1 MAERMI
7 EIIVEVDQSEWFK
20 LAVNIAKM
28 GYFHVKKADKE
39 FEESKKYLVEIERQL
54 KMLSEACSLLN
65 IKIKEP
71 LIELPI
77 EDNKRRISLEG
88 SLDEIVKKTST
99 LVNDFHAIAMFF
111 QNKLDLLE
119 NTIERKNEIL
129 ETIKKIKLDF
139 KFRFFSVNFGLVFHE
154 NANRLMNIARE
165 KNVYVVLSDLP
176 LGYMLALLVA
186 GRDDKDK
193 LKEVFDDTDITP
205 LGNYIRVLDMIR
217 YENLDEF
224 ILAIRGLREALQ
236 NIRRILFASLNFE
249 RKNDKVRIRGYIPSE
264 KLKDFEDKILEKF
277 PDATIIQEKRK
288 ISIAPVYI
296 KSPIKNIMAMAGLP
310 RHGEADPSPIF
321 TITFPLFFGMMFGD
335 IGHGLVLAIVGLL
348 LRKLSP
354 SRSKREWGLIL
365 VLMGIFA
372 VFFGILSGEV
382 FGIHVPF
389 YKPVISI
396 FSEHDHGEV
405 SSEKMLFLLGLSML
419 IGVMHI
425 TIGYAFKII
434 NLIHEGETREAL
446 LFYVP
451 LVITYLSAVIFIG
464 STEYAGRVISRDIGT
479 IAQYIM
485 FACIIL
491 MIFGQPSK
499 IFFNLVEFFISALEL
514 ASNTISYA
522 RLVILY
528 TVHVL
533 LSSAVN
539 MALALGFAGLP
550 IVVIGNVGIIALEG
564 LLAFIQSLRLHFYEF
579 FSKFYHGGGEPYRP
593 LLLDLRLSRI
603 LLNFNGKTVILE

>member
-1 MAERMI
+1 MI
-7 EIIVEVDQSEWFK
+7 EVIVEVDRDEWFK
-20 LAVNIAKM
+20 LAVNIARM
-28 GYFHVKKADKE
+28 GYFHVKEVNRE
-39 FEESKKYLVEIERQL
+39 FEEPRKYLVEIERQL

-65 IKIKEP
+65 IEIKEP
-71 LIELPI
+71 LVELPI
-77 EDNKRRISLEG
+77 KDDKGRVFLEG
-88 SLDEIVKKTST
+88 SLDEIVKKTDI
-99 LVNDFHAIAMFF
+99 LVNDFYTTATFF
-111 QNKLDLLE
+111 QDKLDLLKS
-119 NTIERKNEIL
+119 IIKRKNEIL
-129 ETIKKIKLDF
+129 EMRPDF
-139 KFRFFSVNFGLVFHE
+139 KFEFFSVNFGLIFHE
-154 NANRLMNIARE
+154 NANQLMNIAKE
-165 KNVYVVLSDLP
+165 KNVYVTLSDLLP
-176 LGYMLALLVA
+176 EYKLALFVA
-186 GRDDKDK
+186 GKDDEHK
-193 LKEVFDDTDITP
+193 LREIFDDMDITP
-205 LGNYIRVLDMIR
+205 LGDYIRILDII
-217 YENLDEF
+217 YYANFDGF
-224 ILAIRGLREALQ
+224 VLAIRGLEEALQ
-236 NIRRILFASLNFE
+236 NIRKILIASLNFE
-249 RKNDKVRIRGYIPSE
+249 DKNNRVRIRGYIPSE
-264 KLKDFEDKILEKF
+264 KLKDFEDKIIEEF
-277 PDATIIQEKRK
+277 PNATIIQVRRK
-288 ISIAPVYI
+288 FGIAPVYI
-296 KSPIKNIMAMAGLP
+296 KSPTRNIMAMAGLP
-310 RHGEADPSPIF
+310 RHGEADPSLIF
-321 TITFPLFFGMMFGD
+321 TITFPLFFGIMFGD

-365 VLMGIFA
+365 VLMGISA
-372 VFFGILSGEV
+372 VFFGILSGEM

-396 FSEHDHGEV
+396 FSEHNHGEV
-405 SSEKMLFLLGLSML
+405 SSEKLLFLLGLSML

-434 NLIHEGETREAL
+434 NLMREGETREAL

-451 LVITYLSAVIFIG
+451 LVITYLSAVIFVG
-464 STEYAGRVISRDIGT
+464 STEYAGRVISRDMGT

-485 FACIIL
+485 VACILL

-499 IFFNLVEFFISALEL
+499 IFFNLLEFFISALEL

-522 RLVILY
+522 RLIILY
-528 TVHVL
+528 MVHVFL
-533 LSSAVN
+533 TSAVN